1 MEKRLM
7 MFLAGLFL
15 SIGMAVAQTQVSGTV
30 VSGDDGEP
38 VIGASIK
45 VVGTNTVQ
53 YPMQTGSS
61 RFQHPLVRA

>member
-15 SIGMAVAQTQVSGTV
+15 SIGLAVAQTQVSGTV

-38 VIGASIK
+38 VIGASIR
-45 VVGTNTVQ
+45 VQ

-61 RFQHPLVRA
+61 RSQHPLVRA

>member
-45 VVGTNTVQ
+45 VVGTNT
-53 YPMQTGSS
+53 GSS